1 MADFLNSILSQLSD
15 GSIESMSQKINASP
29 DQTKEALSSAIPLL
43 VSALAK
49 NSSSQDGA
57 ASLQSA
63 LERDHDG
70 SILDNISD
78 LISNPSIGNGQGILK
93 HVLGNKQDAAK
104 NLLGEKTGLSS
115 SAIGNILEMAAPMV
129 MGYLGRQTRSNSTGG
144 GITDVLSSML
154 GGQGSASNQN
164 QSLFNKLLD
173 RDGDGSAIDDVAE
186 MGMSFLGKLL
196 KKKK

>member
-1 MADFLNSILSQLSD
+1 M
-15 GSIESMSQKINASP
+15 
-29 DQTKEALSSAIPLL
+29 

-49 NSSSQDGA
+49 NSNSPDGA

-129 MGYLGRQTRSNSTGG
+129 MGYLGRQTRSSSSGG
-144 GITDVLSSML
+144 GITDILSSML
-154 GGQGSASNQN
+154 GGQGGSSNQN

-173 RDGDGSAIDDVAE
+173 RDGDGSAVDDVAE

-196 KKKK
+196 RKKK